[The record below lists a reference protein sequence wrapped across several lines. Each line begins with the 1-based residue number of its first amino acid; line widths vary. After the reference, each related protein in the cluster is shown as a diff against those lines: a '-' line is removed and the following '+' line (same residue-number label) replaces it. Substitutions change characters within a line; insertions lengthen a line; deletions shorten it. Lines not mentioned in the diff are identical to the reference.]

1 MTVPQ
6 GSYQPPHV
14 RDANSAP
21 LRVGML
27 TPWNQAC
34 GLATYAKFFV
44 PHLTTHVV
52 AIFAENNCGVVGRDE
67 PFVTRCWHRVS
78 KGSESCDYSM
88 LESAI
93 VKAQLDILHINCH
106 TAFFEQPTFS
116 LMLVRLRNLGVK
128 VVVHVHQLFTKRPE
142 HEALL
147 AVADRVIVHSRE
159 NRLEAIAN
167 GAQPEAVKVV
177 THGVEIRDDL
187 AGESRDSLRAKL
199 GIDRKGP
206 IITSFGFIQP
216 HKGMEAVI
224 EAVAHLQAQRIPARG
239 IIVGEARTDQ
249 KSSALYLKG
258 LQDFVRAHD
267 LEDCVSFVSRYV
279 TDREVGEYLA
289 ASDIVVMNYHSDYFE
304 ASGACSLALGA
315 GAVVMSSLAPG
326 MMPFGD
332 AVWHLTGGYPPGISA
347 EILIRNPHLC
357 EQIRMNARAYALEN
371 SWPNAARRIQD
382 VYEGLF
388 MSSEERVVDGI
399 EESEVVT
406 TPVPAEPKVSH
417 DSAPIRVL
425 MQNRPNTFVHRGGD
439 TVVVE
444 RLSQGLKER
453 GVDVTVDVSG
463 TEDPSKFD
471 IVHLFNFATADL
483 TTSLGKKAKEAGVPF
498 VVTTLYEDVPTF
510 HHQSHAVAI
519 KLLEYVARGQDRQWW
534 AAHKL
539 DLDSVIPASRFEV
552 DWLVENAT
560 TLFTNGSGET
570 NAIVR
575 DFPQANLVVEVP
587 LGHEVG
593 RMVGPELF
601 EREYGVKD
609 FVLCVGRIETRKN
622 QLMLLKA
629 LEDSDLTVVLA
640 GGGFSYQP
648 EYEKAVRAFK
658 RKGRTIILDRVTPEM
673 LSSAYSAC
681 RIHALPSWYELPG
694 LVSLEAAAHGKNI
707 VVTRTGTTGDYVG
720 TKAFYCQPWDSD
732 SINAAISAAFYAPV
746 KEGLVEMAK
755 SYTWDTAVDKTVSAY
770 ENIIKGSS
778 AEVGDVPQATPVGG
792 CYDMSVDT
800 KNIETL
806 IEQGETA
813 AREGDYARAEA
824 ILREAEIVDSTSTR
838 VLKARGAVCL
848 AQGRIAEAVSYFDR
862 ALKVTPHDPNL
873 LTGLGMCVA
882 VSGQPV
888 EAMPVFERVL
898 AQVPDHL
905 VALHQLLE
913 CAYQLGAFNRAESAV
928 RRYLSVK
935 PQDTAIRFCLAG
947 VLYKQGLWAAA
958 NGELSRVI
966 AERPDHEAARELQSM
981 IAKQMTPAPATPSAV
996 QVPIQMSQPA
1006 PTSTASEA
1014 VEASMKEAASN
1025 SNERSTGLA
1034 AEYFQQRDE
1043 KAADTGSFVDGKM
1056 DEAEQW
1062 KREGKQGEAREA
1074 LDKVRRTPGLTEAQ
1088 RERFTC
1094 IEAEFHVMDGELEIA
1109 DEVYAQVLTGNPRSV
1124 RALCGKGALAA
1135 ERQEWSTAQ
1144 EYFDKAVAIE
1154 PSYDVALAGLGL
1166 CAMVNKK
1173 EEKAFELFQQAVRSN
1188 PENRRALLGVLQLG
1202 YPMKRYTEIEKAIN
1216 SYLELHPANIEM
1228 LYSFAGI
1235 LFAQGKV
1242 EQAKSEVE
1250 KILIFEPQ
1258 HTRALELRDLMRG
1271 EKPAGVVTRQ

>member
-1 MTVPQ
+1 
-6 GSYQPPHV
+6 
-14 RDANSAP
+14 
-21 LRVGML
+21 VGLL

-44 PHLTTHVV
+44 PHLTSHVV
-52 AIFAENNCGVVGRDE
+52 AIFAEDTCEVVGSDE
-67 PFVTRCWHRVS
+67 PIVTRCWHRTS
-78 KGSESCDYSM
+78 TGAQPNDYSI
-88 LESAI
+88 LEREI
-93 VKAQLDILHINCH
+93 VRAQLDVLHINCH
-106 TAFFEQPTFS
+106 TTFFEQPLFS
-116 LMLVRLRNLGVK
+116 LLLGRLKSLGVK
-128 VVVHVHQLFTKRPE
+128 IVVHLHQLFTKRSE

-147 AVADRVIVHSRE
+147 PLADRVIVHSRE

-167 GAQPEAVKVV
+167 GARPEAVKVV
-177 THGVEIRDDL
+177 THGIEIREDL
-187 AGESRDSLRAKL
+187 AGESRQALRGKL
-199 GIDRKGP
+199 GIDLHGP
-206 IITSFGFIQP
+206 IITSFGFIQR

-224 EAVAHLQAQRIPARG
+224 EAVAHLQTQGIPARG

-249 KSSALYLKG
+249 KSSAMYLKG
-258 LQDFVRAHD
+258 LQDFVRAHN

-289 ASDIVVMNYHSDYFE
+289 ASDLVVMNYLSDYFE

-315 GAVVMSSLAPG
+315 GAVVMTSLSPG
-326 MMPFGD
+326 MMAFGD
-332 AVWHLTGGYPPGISA
+332 AVWHMTGGYPPGISA
-347 EILIRNPHLC
+347 EILIRNPQLC
-357 EQIRMNARAYALEN
+357 EHIRMNARAYAQEN
-371 SWPNAARRIQD
+371 SWQKAGRRIQD

-388 MSSEERVVDGI
+388 TSNEERMTRVA
-399 EESEVVT
+399 EEVEVVVPT
-406 TPVPAEPKVSH
+406 APVEAESVSERGTSKI
-417 DSAPIRVL
+417 SAPMRVL
-425 MQNRPNTFVHRGGD
+425 MQNRPDTFVRRGGD

-444 RLSQGLKER
+444 RLSQGLTER
-453 GVDVTVDVSG
+453 GVDVTLDVAG
-463 TEDPSKFD
+463 IEDPSNFD
-471 IVHLFNFATADL
+471 LVHLFNFATADL
-483 TTSLGKKAKEAGVPF
+483 TTGLANRAKQAGVPF
-498 VVTTLYEDVPTF
+498 VVTTLYEDVPSF

-534 AAHKL
+534 ASHKL
-539 DLDSVIPASRFEV
+539 DLSSVIPAERFAV
-552 DWLVENAT
+552 DWLVDNAT
-560 TLFTNGSGET
+560 ALFTNGSGET

-575 DFPQANLVVEVP
+575 DFPQAKLVVEVP

-648 EYEKAVRAFK
+648 EYEEAVRAFK
-658 RKGRTIILDRVTPEM
+658 RKGRTIILDRVSQEM

-681 RIHALPSWYELPG
+681 RIHVLPSWYELPG

-792 CYDMSVDT
+792 CYDMSVDS
-800 KNIETL
+800 KHLETL

-813 AREGDYARAEA
+813 AREGDYARAETL
-824 ILREAEIVDSTSTR
+824 LREAEVVDATSTR

-882 VSGQPV
+882 VAGQPV
-888 EAMPVFERVL
+888 EAMPIFERVL

-913 CAYQLGAFNRAESAV
+913 CSYQLGAFNRAESAV

-935 PQDTAIRFCLAG
+935 PQDTSIRFCLAG

-966 AERPDHEAARELQSM
+966 SERPDHEAARELQEM
-981 IAKQMTPAPATPSAV
+981 IAKQMTPSAPTQSAV
-996 QVPIQMSQPA
+996 QVPVQVSQPA
-1006 PTSTASEA
+1006 PTSTASAA

-1043 KAADTGSFVDGKM
+1043 KAADMVSFADGKM

-1062 KREGKQGEAREA
+1062 KREGKQDEAREA
-1074 LDKVRRTPGLTEAQ
+1074 MDKVRRTPGLSEAQ
-1088 RERFTC
+1088 RERFNC
-1094 IEAEFHVMDGELEIA
+1094 VEAEFHVMDGELEIA
-1109 DEVYAQVLTGNPRSV
+1109 DGIYSQVLSGNPRSV

-1135 ERQEWSTAQ
+1135 ERQEWTAAQ
-1144 EYFDKAVAIE
+1144 GYFDKAVSIA
-1154 PSYDVALAGLGL
+1154 PTYDVALAGLGL

-1173 EEKAFELFQQAVRSN
+1173 EEKAFELFQQAVASN

-1258 HTRALELRDLMRG
+1258 HTRALELRDLIRG
-1271 EKPAGVVTRQ
+1271 EKPASVMVRQ

>member
-1 MTVPQ
+1 MLRR
-6 GSYQPPHV
+6 V
-14 RDANSAP
+14 R
-21 LRVGML
+21 
-27 TPWNQAC
+27 
-34 GLATYAKFFV
+34 
-44 PHLTTHVV
+44 
-52 AIFAENNCGVVGRDE
+52 
-67 PFVTRCWHRVS
+67 
-78 KGSESCDYSM
+78 SEG
-88 LESAI
+88 I
-93 VKAQLDILHINCH
+93 
-106 TAFFEQPTFS
+106 
-116 LMLVRLRNLGVK
+116 K
-128 VVVHVHQLFTKRPE
+128 VVVHVHQLFTKRAE
-142 HEALL
+142 HLDLL
-147 AVADRVIVHSRE
+147 PIADRVIVHSRE

-167 GAQPEAVKVV
+167 GARPEAVQVV
-177 THGVEIRDDL
+177 PHGVELRDDL
-187 AGESRDSLRAKL
+187 AGASRDALRTKL
-199 GIDRKGP
+199 GIDRTGP

-224 EAVAHLQAQRIPARG
+224 EAVAHLRTQGIPARG

-249 KSSALYLKG
+249 KSSAMYLKG
-258 LQDFVRAHD
+258 LQDFVQANK

-279 TDREVGEYLA
+279 TDGEVGEYLA
-289 ASDIVVMNYHSDYFE
+289 ASDLVVMNYLSDYFE

-315 GAVVMSSLAPG
+315 GAVVMTSLSPA
-326 MMPFGD
+326 MMAFGD
-332 AVWHLTGGYPPGISA
+332 AVWHMTGGYPPGISA

-357 EQIRMNARAYALEN
+357 EQIRMNARAYAEEN
-371 SWPNAARRIQD
+371 AWPKAARRIQD
-382 VYEGLF
+382 IYDQLLI
-388 MSSEERVVDGI
+388 SNEERTTPGNKGI
-399 EESEVVT
+399 EPAVVP
-406 TPVPAEPKVSH
+406 TPSDLVAPS
-417 DSAPIRVL
+417 PIRVL
-425 MQNRPNTFVHRGGD
+425 MRNRMNTFVQRGGD

-444 RLSQGLKER
+444 RLSRGLKAR
-453 GVDVTVDVSG
+453 GLDVTVDVTG

-471 IVHLFNFATADL
+471 LVHLFNFATADL
-483 TTSLGKKAKEAGVPF
+483 TTDLAKKAKDAGVPF

-534 AAHKL
+534 ASHKL
-539 DLDSVIPASRFEV
+539 DLTSVIPAERFAV
-552 DWLVENAT
+552 DWLVDNAA

-570 NAIVR
+570 HAILR
-575 DFPQANLVVEVP
+575 DFPQAKLVVEVP

-593 RMVGPELF
+593 PMVGPELF

-648 EYEKAVRAFK
+648 DYERAVRAFK
-658 RKGRTIILDRVTPEM
+658 RKGRTIILDRVSPEM

-681 RIHALPSWYELPG
+681 RLHVLPSWYELPG

-770 ENIIKGSS
+770 ENILKGSL

-792 CYDMSVDT
+792 CYDMSVDS
-800 KNIETL
+800 KHLETL

-813 AREGDYARAEA
+813 AREGDYSRAEA
-824 ILREAEIVDSTSTR
+824 LLREAEVVDATSTR

-848 AQGRIAEAVSYFDR
+848 AQGRVAEAISYFDR
-862 ALKVTPHDPNL
+862 ALKVTPHDPNI
-873 LTGLGMCVA
+873 LTGLGMCVS

-888 EAMPVFERVL
+888 EAMPIFERVL
-898 AQVPDHL
+898 AETPDHL

-913 CAYQLGAFNRAESAV
+913 CSYQLGAFNRAESAV

-935 PQDTAIRFCLAG
+935 PQDTSIRFCLAG
-947 VLYKQGLWAAA
+947 VLYKQGLLAAA

-966 AERPDHEAARELQSM
+966 SERPDHEAARELQEM
-981 IAKQMTPAPATPSAV
+981 IAKHTTPVAPGQSAV

-1006 PTSTASEA
+1006 PTSTASES
-1014 VEASMKEAASN
+1014 VEASMKEAASY
-1025 SNERSTGLA
+1025 SNERTTGLA

-1043 KAADTGSFVDGKM
+1043 KAADVASFADGKM

-1062 KREGKQGEAREA
+1062 KREGNQDKAREA
-1074 LDKVRRTPGLTEAQ
+1074 MEQVRRVPSLSESQ
-1088 RERFTC
+1088 RERFNC
-1094 IEAEFHVMDGELEIA
+1094 IEAEFHVMDGELDIA
-1109 DEVYAQVLTGNPRSV
+1109 DGIYGQVLNGNPRGV

-1135 ERQEWSTAQ
+1135 ERQEWTAAQ
-1144 EYFDKAVAIE
+1144 EYFDKAVGIE

-1166 CAMVNKK
+1166 CAMVNKRD
-1173 EEKAFELFQQAVRSN
+1173 EKAFELFQQAVASN

-1216 SYLELHPANIEM
+1216 SYLELHPANLEM

-1258 HTRALELRDLMRG
+1258 HPRALELRDIIRG
-1271 EKPAGVVTRQ
+1271 EKPVGEMVRQ